1 MRRVTWCRAGAIG
14 AALTM
19 VAAMSAVAGSAVS
32 ASPVPIA
39 TGTWGTIT
47 MPSDFQP
54 NPFLPFSS
62 YFGVDATGN
71 IYYVPSNTGI
81 NAGLRQPQLRRAMTA
96 PASGIERYNPVTQ
109 TSTFLD
115 PGNDFSQ
122 SGGLAVTPNGTV
134 DIITFDFTM
143 SRPVVMQ
150 VDPAGNQRILNSTLP
165 LEPTDGIA
173 VDAAGNVY
181 VSVNVSV
188 NSEYEWQIWELP
200 ASGAPAVQVA
210 SGPTD
215 TLSYLAVTPA
225 GQMFG
230 STPYTSHTLL
240 QIASGS
246 GSLIGASLI
255 EPWGLAADA
264 NSNLFVADYGVG
276 PFSQCPSNTFCKGVV
291 AEFSPSGQQIDLPPT
306 PAIGTF
312 GTSFP
317 ELLAY
322 GGGTLYAW
330 DAASYGANP
339 PVLYTWSDAG
349 SSRPLVTATS
359 AAVRVQGTLNQSITA
374 TWTGGASSYRCTLL
388 YGYENPSVFT
398 VLTTTPTCTFGG
410 LALNQSY
417 GVSVVAINGSSQSLP
432 SVAFAPP
439 PKYTITCVRDRH
451 ARHLT
456 GTNLRCPAGWRQR

>member
-1 MRRVTWCRAGAIG
+1 MSRVTWRRAGSIG

-19 VAAMSAVAGSAVS
+19 VATMSAVAGSVAS
-32 ASPVPIA
+32 ASPVPVA

-47 MPSDFQP
+47 MPSDFHP
-54 NPFLPFSS
+54 HPYSN
-62 YFGVDATGN
+62 YFGVDASGN
-71 IYYVPSNTGI
+71 IYYVPSSQFASVRGRDAHLSARITSHT
-81 NAGLRQPQLRRAMTA
+81 AG
-96 PASGIERYNPVTQ
+96 SGIERYNPVTQ

-115 PGNDFSQ
+115 PGYDFTY

-134 DIITFDFTM
+134 DIIALDATLNQF
-143 SRPVVMQ
+143 VVMQ
-150 VDPAGNQRILNSTLP
+150 VDPAGNQRILNSTLQVYP
-165 LEPTDGIA
+165 ESGIA
-173 VDAAGNVY
+173 VDAVGNVY
-181 VSVNVSV
+181 VSAGAQTGWAV
-188 NSEYEWQIWELP
+188 WEIP
-200 ASGAPAVQVA
+200 VSGAPPVQVA
-210 SGPTD
+210 SGPSD
-215 TLSYLAVTPA
+215 FLSELAITATGQLYGSSPFSNQYL
-225 GQMFG
+225 
-230 STPYTSHTLL
+230 Y
-240 QIASGS
+240 QIASGV
-246 GSLIGASLI
+246 GTPMGASLI
-255 EPWGLAADA
+255 NPWGLAADG
-264 NSNLFVADYGVG
+264 NGNLFVADYGSSVFAG
-276 PFSQCPSNTFCKGVV
+276 CPSNTVCNGVV
-291 AEFSPSGQQIDLPPT
+291 AEFSPSGEQVDLPPT
-306 PAIGTF
+306 PALNHFGATTPTF
-312 GTSFP
+312 
-317 ELLAY
+317 LAY